1 MNTIVCPS
9 CRAPLPF
16 DVAFCPRCGAP
27 SPAVRSAVAP
37 REVPEA
43 ELRARLDRAL
53 GDGFEVRRLL
63 CRGARAD
70 VFEVWERSIG
80 RRLAVK
86 VLRPDVEWTAAM
98 IAAFKAGTGVIARLN
113 HPNILPV
120 HFVGECEGLV
130 YYARPFVE
138 GQSLDWRLRTGGPLP
153 LDEALALAD
162 QLLQALHHAHG
173 QGVVHGGVKP
183 ANILLDAPTGRP
195 LLADF
200 GVARLADCA
209 PARDLSGERAGA
221 AYEAPEQRDDGHP
234 GDARADVYGI
244 GAVLLQSVTA
254 LLPTEGNPFAP
265 PPPGVAPRTDRAA
278 PPVESLPRWLADA
291 IARAVSRRPSDRY
304 ESASAFRE
312 ALLAGRRGGSAEP
325 VPAAP
330 LARRLAD
337 GGAVVLLPEDRV
349 PSGAIGAAPATQASP
364 ARPAAPSPRP
374 ERPEPRPRP
383 TRRVWPWLLLLLL
396 LAGGAFAAWRGLTV
410 PKLVVTNRL
419 TLPVGVIIGG
429 TTEQIIEPGASLE
442 REIPR
447 VGEAIV
453 AWEMVRPR
461 TADGAPIGEA
471 IRGGARLPAR
481 RGTVA
486 YMITPRLGDTT
497 YFAPLITNGTGSPLR
512 VRVNAG
518 SADVRD
524 CACAIPPGAV
534 RAPIGYYRLYANSSV
549 EARDTAGRVAVFR
562 DLGAAVDRRSGSVG
576 LRFDARDLRPARRG
590 RGTR

>member
-1 MNTIVCPS
+1 MNAIVCQS

-27 SPAVRSAVAP
+27 SPAIRSAVAP

-43 ELRARLDRAL
+43 ELRTRLERAL
-53 GDGFEVRRLL
+53 GEGFEVRRLL

-70 VFEVWERSIG
+70 VFEVWERNLG

-86 VLRPDVEWTAAM
+86 VLRPDVEWTPAM
-98 IAAFKAGTGVIARLN
+98 IAAFKSGTGVISRLN

-120 HFVGECEGLV
+120 HFVGEGEGLV

-153 LDEALALAD
+153 IDDALALAD
-162 QLLQALHHAHG
+162 QLLEALHHAHG

-209 PARDLSGERAGA
+209 PARDLSGNRAGA

-278 PPVESLPRWLADA
+278 PPVEAIPRWLAEA
-291 IARAVSRRPSDRY
+291 ITRAVARRPSDRH
-304 ESASAFRE
+304 ESASAFRD
-312 ALLAGRRGGSAEP
+312 ALLAGRRSGATDL

-330 LARRLAD
+330 LVRRLGD
-337 GGAVVLLPEDRV
+337 GASVVLLPEDRI
-349 PSGAIGAAPATQASP
+349 PPGA
-364 ARPAAPSPRP
+364 PAAPVAPPRAAGAP
-374 ERPEPRPRP
+374 QAERPEPRRRPR
-383 TRRVWPWLLLLLL
+383 RRVWPWVLLLLLL
-396 LAGGAFAAWRGLTV
+396 LAGGFAAWRGLSG
-410 PKLVVTNRL
+410 PRLVITNRL
-419 TLPVGVIIGG
+419 ALPAGVIVGG
-429 TTEQIIEPGASLE
+429 TTEQIVEPGASLE

-447 VGEAIV
+447 GGEAIV
-453 AWEMVRPR
+453 TWEMVRPR
-461 TADGAPIGEA
+461 TADGAPIGEGM
-471 IRGGARLPAR
+471 RGGARLPAG
-481 RGTVA
+481 RGVLA
-486 YMITPRLGDTT
+486 YTIAPRLGDTA
-497 YFAPLITNGTGSPLR
+497 YFAPLITNATGAPLR

-518 SADVRD
+518 SAEARD
-524 CACAIPPGAV
+524 CACAVPPGAV
-534 RAPIGYYRLYANSSV
+534 RAPVGYYRLYANSTV
-549 EARDTAGRVAVFR
+549 EVRDSAGRVAVFR
-562 DLGAAVDRRSGSVG
+562 DLGAAVDRRTGTVG
-576 LRFDARDLRPARRG
+576 LRFDARDLRPAPAGRR
-590 RGTR
+590 TN